1 MKKSIIMLG
10 APGVGKGTQAKLM
23 AEKFGIP
30 HISTGDMLRTAVKEG
45 TELGKKAKE
54 IMERGELVPDDIMN
68 GIVKERLAKEDC
80 KKGYILDGFP
90 RTIAQAEFLDT
101 VDKINYAVYI
111 DVPEELIV
119 KRLVLRRTCP
129 NCGAMYHLEFN
140 PPKNDNVCDKCGT
153 PLVQRDDDKE
163 EVVKNRLAVYNEK
176 TASLLD
182 YYRNRGILYKIDGNR
197 PINEVLQS
205 IVQVIASEKE

>member
-1 MKKSIIMLG
+1 MKKSVIMLG

-23 AEKFGIP
+23 AEKFRIP

-80 KKGYILDGFP
+80 KDGYILDGFP